1 MTGRRAV
8 LLTVLGG
15 VALASS
21 VAVIEAKHQSRELQ
35 SELQVLRVERDRLRT
50 EWSQLQLE
58 ESAWANP
65 DRVAR
70 MAREQLDMQVPR
82 HFELI
87 EAQP

>member
-8 LLTVLGG
+8 MLTVLSG
-15 VALASS
+15 VALVSA
-21 VAVIEAKHQSRELQ
+21 VAVIEAKHQSRVLQ

-70 MAREQLDMQVPR
+70 MAREQLNMQVPR
-82 HFELI
+82 HFELL
-87 EAQP
+87 EGQP